1 MMKLIGTL
9 LVGFACYIASS
20 LVIAALLYYA
30 WPIIISAIF
39 TTGIVAPAI
48 DFSVA
53 FAIGMLICFGHSSF
67 SK

>member
-1 MMKLIGTL
+1 MKLIGTL

-20 LVIAALLYYA
+20 LVIAAMLYYA
-30 WPIIISAIF
+30 WPIIIPAIF
-39 TTGIVAPAI
+39 TTGIVAPTI

-53 FAIGMLICFGHSSF
+53 LVLGMLICFNQVSI